1 MKVMKT
7 VRFVVPL
14 LMTTFGFPAYGSA
27 EIYYP
32 WCAVLDTGDA
42 AYNCG
47 FVTIEQC
54 RATVSGIGGSCDP
67 NPWYTPPSRN
77 PSATAA
83 FGQSRQQYRFSHQK
97 IENKNP
103 ALCVLKLLPQGTI
116 SGATLRV

>member
-1 MKVMKT
+1 VQQRLLANLGSNTDISHQKIENKISGPMKMINT

-47 FVTIEQC
+47 FVSIEQC
-54 RATVSGIGGSCDP
+54 RATVSGIGGFCEP
-67 NPWYTPPSRN
+67 NPFYTPPSQK
-77 PSATAA
+77 PS
-83 FGQSRQQYRFSHQK
+83 RHQYKRHD
-97 IENKNP
+97 
-103 ALCVLKLLPQGTI
+103 
-116 SGATLRV
+116 